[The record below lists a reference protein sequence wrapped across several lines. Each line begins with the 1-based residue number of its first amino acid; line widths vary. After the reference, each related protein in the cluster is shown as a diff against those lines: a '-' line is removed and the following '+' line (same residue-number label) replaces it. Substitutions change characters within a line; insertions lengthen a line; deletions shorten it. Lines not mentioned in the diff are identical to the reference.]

1 MKKVILIF
9 IPIICLLVFLVP
21 KLSVQSGQETLAVP
35 STGTLEKNIYF
46 NKDLSIDDVMKYFE
60 LLNIS
65 ESNSYYVIRTINSGP
80 RIGLFYGLTLVS
92 GRFQNTYFLRINNV
106 DVWNATDGWTSAG
119 SDILNNS
126 NYFKSIGLTLA
137 SSTGT
142 RNNEIKDFISYGEP
156 VPIYKEVSQLS
167 FKSMIE
173 KISELDFKVPNF
185 LELQNVLNDI
195 KELINFADIPWYQYP
210 LRVISILS
218 QLGALLGATVRFIV
232 LFVYDF
238 VYNVIQVLG
247 MFGRLILN

>member
-9 IPIICLLVFLVP
+9 IPFICLLVFLVP

-35 STGTLEKNIYF
+35 SSGTLEKNIYF
-46 NKDLSIDDVMKYFE
+46 NKDLSIDEVMKYFE
-60 LLNIS
+60 LFDIT
-65 ESNSYYVIRTINSGP
+65 ETNSYFVVKSTTGHRIALLYGP
-80 RIGLFYGLTLVS
+80 TMVS
-92 GRFQNTYFLRINNV
+92 GRFQYTYYININTV
-106 DVWNATDGWTSAG
+106 DVWNAIDGWTSKG

-126 NYFKSIGLTLA
+126 NYFNSIGLTLS

-142 RNNEIKDFISYGEP
+142 RNDEIKDFISYGEP

-167 FKSMIE
+167 FKSMLE
-173 KISELDFKVPNF
+173 KISNLDFKVPNF

-247 MFGRLILN
+247 MFGRLIFN